1 MSRAPAAPLITE
13 TIEKKAYTDQRAKTV
28 LLEALRGKGGKL
40 THADAMRV
48 WGLPGDETRRALG
61 ILLKEY
67 RSHLGATESGE
78 LIYEFDAAFQRRD
91 AVPLRERVA
100 RVGLV
105 LWKGFSALFKVA
117 IMATLVVYF
126 TAFVAMLIA
135 LVFARSA
142 GSDRDDDD
150 GGGFG
155 GLFWIWGW
163 GCGGDVR
170 PRLAWE
176 RIEPEPVLTGNS
188 GERNAVIG
196 FFNAFNLSAP
206 LWIVPAFEAKF
217 HLSLVGWGFFLQD
230 FPLAFSGLFFGV
242 PLLRWL

>member
-40 THADAMRV
+40 THADAMTV
-48 WGLPGDETRRALG
+48 SGLPGDETRRALG
-61 ILLKEY
+61 LLLKEY

-100 RVGLV
+100 RVGLA

-163 GCGGDVR
+163 GWGGEDPRGRRRPAR
-170 PRLAWE
+170 PRKPPFYK
-176 RIEPEPVLTGNS
+176 RV
-188 GERNAVIG
+188 
-196 FFNAFNLSAP
+196 FAFVFGPPLPTRRSSWRSSAP
-206 LWIVPAFEAKF
+206 TTGASPRSIWCA
-217 HLSLVGWGFFLQD
+217 
-230 FPLAFSGLFFGV
+230 
-242 PLLRWL
+242 